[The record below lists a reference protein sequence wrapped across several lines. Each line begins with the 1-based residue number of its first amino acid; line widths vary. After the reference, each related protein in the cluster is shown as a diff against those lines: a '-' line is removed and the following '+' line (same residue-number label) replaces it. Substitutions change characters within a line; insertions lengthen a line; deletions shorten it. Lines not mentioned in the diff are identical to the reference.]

1 MLITIGSLI
10 GASVKSLQVGGEV
23 AKISGVL
30 IDPRV
35 LKIVAFYVS
44 GLGVGFNPAILVPE
58 DVREIGPV
66 GFIIDDADKIISP
79 NDVVRLSETIEFGF
93 VLDGILVVDDKKRK
107 LGRVESYAIDPVSC
121 LVEQLYVAPTWA
133 QSFRVSQIVVGRKQ
147 IKDISNDKIVV
158 KAPTVKEKSA
168 AKVLAKASDEEEAYF
183 ENPFRKPETVSETG
197 K

>member
-1 MLITIGSLI
+1 M

-30 IDPRV
+30 IDPRI

-44 GLGVGFNPAILVPE
+44 GPGVDFSPAILVPE

-66 GFIIDDADKIISP
+66 GFIIDDADKIVSP
-79 NDVVRLSETIEFGF
+79 DDVVRLSEIIGFGF

-121 LVEQLYVAPTWA
+121 LIEQLYVSPSWTQSLRVA
-133 QSFRVSQIVVGRKQ
+133 QIIVGRKQ
-147 IKDISNDKIVV
+147 IEDISNDKIVV
-158 KAPTVKEKSA
+158 KAPTVKVKATSKA
-168 AKVLAKASDEEEAYF
+168 LAKANEEEEAYF
-183 ENPFRKPETVSETG
+183 ENPFRKPETVSETRR
-197 K
+197 